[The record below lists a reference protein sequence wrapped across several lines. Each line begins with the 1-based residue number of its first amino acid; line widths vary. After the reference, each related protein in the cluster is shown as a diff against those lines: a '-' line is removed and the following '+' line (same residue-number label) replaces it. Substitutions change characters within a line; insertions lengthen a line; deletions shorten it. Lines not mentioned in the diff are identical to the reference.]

1 MVAHERVSYEA
12 LGKNL
17 KNSTE
22 DVIHWFKL
30 LQDTDLAKLLPCKN
44 VLQE

>member
-1 MVAHERVSYEA
+1 MVARERVSYEA